1 MENQIRILVVDD
13 EKVIRD
19 GCRRILADN
28 KYEVFSVENGQEAM
42 SFLEREPVDVIL
54 LDLKM
59 PVMAGEEVLDR
70 TYKLYPDIPVI
81 IITGH
86 VTIDTAVECM
96 KKGAFSF
103 ITKPFQMDQ
112 FLLTVKRASEKRKL
126 ELKAKQFEEENIR
139 NLYDLTLEKSRLKTI
154 INCMANGVMVTNRN
168 MEIVL
173 YNPALMRLLEI
184 TGHVDSPI
192 PVSNIIQDNNL
203 LKALNDIQ
211 SGDSPDRKAI
221 SQEIV
226 HKKNTLRAISA
237 PAYGPDNS
245 IVGTVTVLEDI
256 TAFKE
261 LDAMKS
267 DFVNMVAHELRSPI
281 VAIRQQNSV
290 LIEGLAGP
298 LNEKQ
303 AEFLERGTVKIDQLL
318 EMINDLLEMAKID
331 AEKQIHHHTQTDIEK
346 IILDTITLLEERARI
361 HGITLKHEF
370 TNLKPIQADPERI
383 EEVFNNLITN
393 GINYSPDGGVIT
405 VEARCLNSF
414 MEIRISDTGVGIPAS
429 EIPKIFD
436 KFYRVKD
443 PKTRKV
449 TGTGLGLSIVKSII
463 AAHNGTIEVE
473 SMPGKGTTFRIL
485 LPLTSYA

>member
-1 MENQIRILVVDD
+1 MDKQIRVLVVDD
-13 EKVIRD
+13 EKIIRD

-28 KYEVFSVENGQEAM
+28 KYEVLCVENGQEAL
-42 SFLEREPVDVIL
+42 SFLEKEAVDVIL

-59 PVMAGEEVLDR
+59 PVMNGEEVLDE
-70 TYKLYPDIPVI
+70 TYRLYPDIPVI

-112 FLLTVKRASEKRKL
+112 FLLTVKRASEKRLL
-126 ELKAKQFEEENIR
+126 ELKARQYEEENIR

-168 MEIVL
+168 MEVVL

-184 TGHVDSPI
+184 TEHMDSPL
-192 PVSNIIQDNNL
+192 PVTNIIKDVNL
-203 LKALNDIQ
+203 LRALNNIQ
-211 SGDSPDRKAI
+211 SEETPEKKAI
-221 SQEIV
+221 SQEIEL
-226 HKKNTLRAISA
+226 KKNILRAISA

-256 TAFKE
+256 TVFKR

-281 VAIRQQNSV
+281 SAISQQNSV
-290 LIEGLAGP
+290 LLEGLAGP

-303 AEFLERGTVKIDQLL
+303 AQFLERGREKLDQLL
-318 EMINDLLEMAKID
+318 DMINDLLDMAKI
-331 AEKQIHHHTQTDIEK
+331 ESLKQEHHHTQADIGK
-346 IILDTITLLEERARI
+346 IILDTIALLEQRAEAS
-361 HGITLKHEF
+361 GIILKHEL
-370 TNLKPIQADPERI
+370 TNLKPVQVDPERI
-383 EEVFNNLITN
+383 AEVINNLLTN
-393 GINYSPDGGVIT
+393 AINYSPEGGIVT
-405 VEARCLNSF
+405 VKARCLNHLL
-414 MEIRISDTGVGIPAS
+414 EIMVTDTGVGIPAS

-449 TGTGLGLSIVKSII
+449 MGTGLGLSIVKGICR
-463 AAHNGTIEVE
+463 GTQRHHQ
-473 SMPGKGTTFRIL
+473 G
-485 LPLTSYA
+485 